1 VAAEVSNK
9 FKGDNVAMNETLS
22 TTANLLG
29 DPGRAAIVLR
39 LMSGIA
45 LPAGELAMIANVSP
59 QTASEHLAKLL
70 QGRLLSVERQGRHR
84 YYRLASSQVAD
95 ALESLLVLSAPQRHP
110 DANAAKASTGTLEH
124 ARTCYG
130 HLAGWLGVRVA
141 DALQERAFIKE
152 YNAKTYAVTPS
163 GREWFE
169 ALKIKIPISAIAQE
183 IKIPKSNI
191 AQKIQVPLSAIAQ
204 ETTVPSSTIAQKNLV
219 RRCLDWTERRHHIA
233 GTLGCAMY
241 KRFRELR
248 WLLPVRD
255 TRVLRITLE
264 GRAQFWKLLRI
275 PLA

>member
-1 VAAEVSNK
+1 VAAEVLNK
-9 FKGDNVAMNETLS
+9 FQGDNAAMNETLS

-39 LMSGIA
+39 LMGGIA

-95 ALESLLVLSAPQRHP
+95 ALEALLVLTAPKRHP
-110 DANAAKASTGTLEH
+110 DAKAARANTGTLEH

-130 HLAGWLGVRVA
+130 HLAGWLSVRVA

-152 YNAKTYAVTPS
+152 YNAKAYAVTSS

-169 ALKIKIPISAIAQE
+169 TLKIKVPVFAIAQE
-183 IKIPKSNI
+183 IRVPAS
-191 AQKIQVPLSAIAQ
+191 AMVQKIQVPVSATTQ
-204 ETTVPSSTIAQKNLV
+204 EKLA
-219 RRCLDWTERRHHIA
+219 RRCLDWTECRHHIA

>member
-1 VAAEVSNK
+1 
-9 FKGDNVAMNETLS
+9 MNETLS

-29 DPGRAAIVLR
+29 DPGRAAILLR
-39 LMSGIA
+39 LMNGIA

-59 QTASEHLAKLL
+59 QTASEHLARLL

-95 ALESLLVLSAPQRHP
+95 ALESLLVLTAPQRHP
-110 DANAAKASTGTLEH
+110 HAKAERANTGTLEH

-141 DALQERAFIKE
+141 ESLQERAFIKE

-169 ALKIKIPISAIAQE
+169 ALKIKVPPSAIAQ
-183 IKIPKSNI
+183 KINVPASSN
-191 AQKIQVPLSAIAQ
+191 AQKKLA
-204 ETTVPSSTIAQKNLV
+204 

-275 PLA
+275 PIA

>member
-1 VAAEVSNK
+1 
-9 FKGDNVAMNETLS
+9 MNETLS

-29 DPGRAAIVLR
+29 DPGRAAILLR

-45 LPAGELAMIANVSP
+45 LPAGELAMSANVSP

-110 DANAAKASTGTLEH
+110 DAKAAKANTGTLEH

-130 HLAGWLGVRVA
+130 HLAGWLGVRIA
-141 DALQERAFIKE
+141 ESLQERAFIE
-152 YNAKTYAVTPS
+152 EHNAKTYAVTPS

-169 ALKIKIPISAIAQE
+169 ALRIK
-183 IKIPKSNI
+183 
-191 AQKIQVPLSAIAQ
+191 VPA
-204 ETTVPSSTIAQKNLV
+204 PMIAQKNLV

>member
-1 VAAEVSNK
+1 
-9 FKGDNVAMNETLS
+9 MNQNLS
-22 TTANLLG
+22 VTASLLG
-29 DPGRAAIVLR
+29 DPGRAAILLR
-39 LMSGIA
+39 LMSGLT
-45 LPAGELAMIANVSP
+45 LPAGELAMTANVSP

-70 QGRLLSVERQGRHR
+70 QGRLLCVERQGRHR

-95 ALESLLVLSAPQRHP
+95 ALESLLVLTAPQRHP
-110 DANAAKASTGTLEH
+110 DAKAAKASTGTIEH

-141 DALQERAFIKE
+141 DSLQERTFIKAH
-152 YNAKTYAVTPS
+152 NAKTYAVTSS

-169 ALKIKIPISAIAQE
+169 ALKIK
-183 IKIPKSNI
+183 
-191 AQKIQVPLSAIAQ
+191 VP
-204 ETTVPSSTIAQKNLV
+204 ESTIAQKINLPASTAARKV
-219 RRCLDWTERRHHIA
+219 QVAASAIAQKKFALRCLDWTERRHHIA

>member
-1 VAAEVSNK
+1 
-9 FKGDNVAMNETLS
+9 MNETLA

-29 DPGRAAIVLR
+29 DPGRAAILLR

-95 ALESLLVLSAPQRHP
+95 ALESLLVLTAPQRHP
-110 DANAAKASTGTLEH
+110 DVKAARATTGTLEH

-141 DALQERAFIKE
+141 ESLQERAFIKE
-152 YNAKTYAVTPS
+152 HNAKTYAVTPS
-163 GREWFE
+163 GAEWFE
-169 ALKIKIPISAIAQE
+169 ALKIKVPASAITQE
-183 IKIPKSNI
+183 IKLP
-191 AQKIQVPLSAIAQ
+191 A
-204 ETTVPSSTIAQKNLV
+204 STIAQKNFV

-233 GTLGCAMY
+233 GALGCAMY

-275 PLA
+275 PVA